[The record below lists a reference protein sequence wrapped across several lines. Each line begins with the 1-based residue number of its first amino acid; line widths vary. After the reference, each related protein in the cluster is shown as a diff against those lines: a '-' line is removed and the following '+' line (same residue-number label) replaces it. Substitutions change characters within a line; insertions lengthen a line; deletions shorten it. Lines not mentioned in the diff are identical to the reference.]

1 MFHIVLYQPEI
12 PPNTGNVIR
21 LCANTGCR
29 LHLVEPLGFDM
40 DDRALRRAGLD
51 YHEWATVAV
60 HAGLNSCLDAVGGG
74 NHYTFSTRHAR
85 RYDQAR
91 YLPGDAL
98 WFGPETRGLPEEVAA
113 TAPQSGRLRIPMMS
127 TSRSLNLSN
136 AVAVAAY
143 EALRQQD
150 FRFYG

>member
-1 MFHIVLYQPEI
+1 
-12 PPNTGNVIR
+12 
-21 LCANTGCR
+21 
-29 LHLVEPLGFDM
+29 M

-60 HAGLNSCLDAVGGG
+60 HAGLDSCLDAVGDG

-91 YLPGDAL
+91 YRPGDVL

-113 TAPQSGRLRIPMMS
+113 TAPESGRLRIPMMP

-136 AVAVAAY
+136 AVAVATY

-150 FRFYG
+150 FRFSG